1 MKKIT
6 WLMAFSL
13 GFLGS
18 AYGISEEE
26 QVLRQLADICVQAIC
41 PGKESTC
48 AASCEDKVSRAD
60 AHGETITM
68 RFTDVMADCLDF
80 TCRGG
85 EAVCVTGKMDA
96 FLQLRKGDPAPCYGG
111 G

>member
-13 GFLGS
+13 GFLVS
-18 AYGISEEE
+18 AYGISEKE
-26 QVLRQLADICVQAIC
+26 QVLRQFVDICVQATC
-41 PGKESTC
+41 PGKDSVC
-48 AASCEDKVSRAD
+48 ADFCVDKVSRAD

-68 RFTDVMADCLDF
+68 PFTDVMADCLDF
-80 TCRGG
+80 TCSGG
-85 EAVCVTGKMDA
+85 DAVCVTGKMDA